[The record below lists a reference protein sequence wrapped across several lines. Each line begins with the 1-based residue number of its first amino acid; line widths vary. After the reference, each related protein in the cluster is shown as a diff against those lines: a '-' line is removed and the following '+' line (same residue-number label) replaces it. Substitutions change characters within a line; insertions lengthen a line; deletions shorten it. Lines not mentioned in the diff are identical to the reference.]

1 MHKIILFLILIASIV
16 FSDVIM
22 KKPDKEKPDISLP
35 IEKPTT
41 PVIPIYRPVIVHQDN
56 YYNSNYIENCNQYI
70 EIISQKDREIKTLT
84 EELETLRK
92 KEHIRLQKKLK
103 ATHEAEI
110 EKFEKRKSTGS
121 TTNSITISQ
130 EAIE

>member
-1 MHKIILFLILIASIV
+1 MHKIILFLILVTSIV

-35 IEKPTT
+35 IEKPTRT
-41 PVIPIYRPVIVHQDN
+41 VIPIYRPLIVHQDN

-70 EIISQKDREIKTLT
+70 EIISQKDREIKALT
-84 EELETLRK
+84 QELETLRK

-103 ATHEAEI
+103 ATHESEI
-110 EKFEKRKSTGS
+110 KKFEKRKRTSS
-121 TTNSITISQ
+121 TTNSITISR